1 MNDRTGESGR
11 LVVGDDRFRPALGQ
25 PGRDQALGTHVNTAR
40 CVSTSISRRV
50 REIVE

>member
-1 MNDRTGESGR
+1 MLRMAALASK
-11 LVVGDDRFRPALGQ
+11 VVASIATVRPGKRPAAT
-25 PGRDQALGTHVNTAR
+25 RRCWTHVNTAR